1 MNWPSAARNTATG
14 SVALVAAVVSY
25 HHQVKVASAVGE
37 DRFIALILPLSVD
50 GLMVVAAWS
59 IFTAKQAKG
68 DANWWA
74 KLAFAIGIAASVT
87 ANVAAAQPTLG
98 ARLVASWP
106 AVALLMTVELLSRT
120 PRAVEEPEAATT
132 PAKDRQPSKPKPS
145 DRPAKIRQLH
155 SQGLT
160 QKQVAAQLDTSVR
173 TVARYWP
180 KPELVPSL
188 NGDAA

>member
-1 MNWPSAARNTATG
+1 MTVNWPSVARNAATT
-14 SVALVAAVVSY
+14 SVAAVAAVVSY

-37 DRFIALILPLSVD
+37 DRPVALILPLSVD
-50 GLMVVAAWS
+50 GLMVVAGMAMFKDKKHW
-59 IFTAKQAKG
+59 QARV
-68 DANWWA
+68 
-74 KLAFAIGIAASVT
+74 AFALGIAASVT
-87 ANVAAAQPTLG
+87 ANIAAAQPTLG
-98 ARLVASWP
+98 ARLVAAWP

-120 PRAVEEPEAATT
+120 PKVAEEPE
-132 PAKDRQPSKPKPS
+132 PVVVRERQPSRPKP
-145 DRPAKIRQLH
+145 AKVNAGKIRQLH

-160 QKQVAAQLDTSVR
+160 QKQVARQLDTSVR